1 MRRMLL
7 ILTLVSAA
15 MPWTAAEQR
24 PPAPA
29 PPASMLTI
37 DSIMRGPK
45 LVGNPPSA
53 VRWSKDSSKIYFS
66 WQRAADERSATFV
79 VNRDGS
85 GLKQLTADE
94 SRNLDVPQT
103 GRFDRARRRV
113 LTAENGDIA
122 IYDAQTGAR
131 RLVTRTAVAET
142 TPRWARNDTA
152 VTFMREG
159 NLYLV
164 ALEGT

>member
-7 ILTLVSAA
+7 IVTLVFAA
-15 MPWTAAEQR
+15 VPWMAAEQR
-24 PPAPA
+24 PTAATA

-53 VRWSKDSSKIYFS
+53 VRWSKDSSKVFFS
-66 WQRAADERSATFV
+66 WQRATDERSATFV

-85 GLKQLTADE
+85 GLKQLTAEE

-103 GRFDRARRRV
+103 GRFDRARRRI
-113 LTAENGDIA
+113 LTAA
-122 IYDAQTGAR
+122 SKRA
-131 RLVTRTAVAET
+131 
-142 TPRWARNDTA
+142 
-152 VTFMREG
+152 
-159 NLYLV
+159 NL
-164 ALEGT
+164 